1 MNILANKEDNNK
13 PSRPIVENSVK
24 ASENFSKR
32 NALTKPTHLVEI
44 ARLSPNPPPPPKKD
58 D

>member
-1 MNILANKEDNNK
+1 MANKEDNNK